1 MTKPAH
7 DTGATS
13 ETSKSENAVSEHGVS
28 AERIRKL
35 EARVAHLE
43 AELRR
48 LSAQQSEFQHELTE
62 RVELD

>member
-7 DTGATS
+7 DTVATS
-13 ETSKSENAVSEHGVS
+13 ATSGSEHGVS